1 MAIFGADFILRI
13 SENVLWRQ
21 LVLILLVIG
30 FQVGGTLQSWC
41 QYPPGLTTQFD
52 RSGRVDHRSR
62 DELIRFLLG
71 KGINRGYTNYWVA
84 YPLAF
89 LSDEELI
96 YIPRIPYHQ
105 DFRYTERDDRYPPY
119 REIVQRSDQVA
130 YITTNHPELNQFL
143 RDGFEA
149 MDISWKEKQIG
160 NYFVFYDLSAV
171 IRPRDIGLGE
181 TTQP

>member
-1 MAIFGADFILRI
+1 
-13 SENVLWRQ
+13 
-21 LVLILLVIG
+21 
-30 FQVGGTLQSWC
+30 
-41 QYPPGLTTQFD
+41 
-52 RSGRVDHRSR
+52 
-62 DELIRFLLG
+62 
-71 KGINRGYTNYWVA
+71 
-84 YPLAF
+84 
-89 LSDEELI
+89 
-96 YIPRIPYHQ
+96 
-105 DFRYTERDDRYPPY
+105 
-119 REIVQRSDQVA
+119 VA